1 MIRLGFHI
9 SIGGGFVEAAK
20 KARAL
25 GCRTMQI
32 FTRNPRGW
40 APPRAIDP
48 DEAAIFRSA
57 LADYGIDPLVVHMPY
72 LPNFASPEDTLY
84 ERSVAMLVDEL
95 ERAGQLGAGYLVLH
109 VGHRGNSSAEEAF
122 FRVAAAINRAC
133 GSVSQAP
140 MLLLE
145 NTAGQGTEI
154 GSSFLHLA
162 RIMDMI
168 EHPERIGICFD
179 TAHAWGAGYDLATP
193 SGIADTLA
201 ELDKYLGWD
210 RLHLIHLNDAK
221 ATRGAGVDR
230 HDHIGRGLIGR
241 EGFRLLLQHPRLSQ
255 LPFIMETPKKSEGDD
270 RENMKVVKSL
280 SGRKDT
286 AKKFHP
292 DAM

>member
-9 SIGGGFVEAAK
+9 SISDGFVEAAK
-20 KARAL
+20 KARML

-48 DEAAIFRSA
+48 DEAAIFRSV
-57 LADYGIDPLVVHMPY
+57 LAGYGIDPLVVHMPY

-84 ERSVAMLVDEL
+84 ERSVAVLADEL
-95 ERAGQLGAGYLVLH
+95 KRAGQLGAGYLVLH

-122 FRVAAAINRAC
+122 SRVAAAINRAC
-133 GSVSQAP
+133 GSVSGAT

-145 NTAGQGTEI
+145 NTAGQGTEV

-168 EHPERIGICFD
+168 EHQERIGICLD

-193 SGIADTLA
+193 SGIADTLT

-230 HDHIGRGLIGR
+230 HDHIGQGLIGR

-286 AKKFHP
+286 AKKFP
-292 DAM
+292 C